1 MRVLY
6 YSPVINAPSGGGT
19 HARGLAAGFAA
30 CGHEVM
36 TIPKMASPDGAAA
49 AVAGGQ
55 SQLPDFL
62 KGYAREARGHIRKMR
77 DAQSVLAEARAFAP
91 DVLVVRR
98 PAYDLVADVLETEL
112 GCPVVVETNAVYH
125 LESDAWGERLVP
137 AEIAREIAHFR
148 RADVVACIS
157 DEVAADVASATG
169 ATDTL
174 RVCSNGVDADA
185 FSSDGASD
193 ETTAVWAGVCDGVV
207 GYCGGVSP
215 LHDLATIAAAAD
227 EIARRRPQT
236 GFLFVGADAA
246 DLEPLLSDAV
256 RASTR
261 ITGPL
266 PHSAVASH
274 LRSADVC
281 WAAFPYDYPSPLK
294 VYEYLALARPVVVA
308 GHGLPERIVTE
319 SGGGVSVARADA
331 HAMADATIG
340 MLDDCVNAHATG
352 ARGREW
358 ILEHATWQKVAE
370 AMLAGVGLR

>member
-30 CGHEVM
+30 CGHEVL
-36 TIPKMASPDGAAA
+36 TIPEIASADGVPNEAA
-49 AVAGGQ
+49 
-55 SQLPDFL
+55 SSPSRLPDWM
-62 KGYAREARGHIRKMR
+62 KAYARELRGRHRKQRDASAVLERARG
-77 DAQSVLAEARAFAP
+77 FAP

-98 PAYDLVADVLETEL
+98 PSYDLVADVLETKL

-125 LESDAWGERLVP
+125 LESSAWGERLLR

-157 DEVAADVASATG
+157 DEVAADVASAAG
-169 ATDTL
+169 ISDTI

-185 FSSDGASD
+185 FSPDGASD
-193 ETTAVWAGVCDGVV
+193 DATAVWAGVCDGVI

-236 GFLFVGADAA
+236 GFLFVGADPAE
-246 DLEPLLSDAV
+246 LEPLLSDAV

-261 ITGPL
+261 ITGPV
-266 PHSAVASH
+266 PHSAVASYLH
-274 LRSADVC
+274 SADVC

-294 VYEYLALARPVVVA
+294 VYEYLALARPVVIA
-308 GHGLPERIVTE
+308 GHGLPERIVAE
-319 SGGGVSVARADA
+319 SEAGVSVARADA
-331 HAMADATIG
+331 HAMADAAVG
-340 MLDDCVNAHATG
+340 LLDDSVSAHALG
-352 ARGREW
+352 ARGRNW
-358 ILEHATWQKVAE
+358 ILSHATWQKVAE
-370 AMLAGVGLR
+370 AMLAGVGPR